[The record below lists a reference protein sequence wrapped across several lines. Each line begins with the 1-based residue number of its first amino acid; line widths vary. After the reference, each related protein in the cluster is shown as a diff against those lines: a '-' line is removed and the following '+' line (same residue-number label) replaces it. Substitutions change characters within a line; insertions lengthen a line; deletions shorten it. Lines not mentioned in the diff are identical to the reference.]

1 MAKLAPVEIQ
11 SLSAPRLTDARVIR
25 PPRGKRTLLSGM
37 VIFGY
42 VFLGLIAFWPSLP
55 QIRQRIFSRDG
66 DFTLSLWM
74 LGWMAHA
81 VTHFVNPFFSNSM
94 FVPTGVNL
102 AQNTQGPL
110 LGLAAAPITLT
121 YGPTVTA
128 NLLLILAMPAS
139 AAATFIVLRKWRV
152 WGPAAALGGLVY
164 GFSPYMIGQALGH
177 PVLLFLPLPP
187 LIAYTLVSI
196 LQRRGPDRRLGL
208 QLGVLASAQFL
219 VSPEI
224 FASLVLM
231 AGIGLMFVVLQNPHR
246 AVQMAPHVIR
256 PIGVAFAVC
265 AVVLAYPIWMLLA
278 GPQHDSGPTVPLLNA
293 YHNDLLSFVIPG
305 PLQKVSLGTHTT
317 SSGLLAFVDPME
329 AGGYVGVP
337 VLVATGLLAW
347 RSRRSGRM
355 QLSLALLASSALLS
369 LGPFLYVRGTST
381 QVPLPFW
388 IVGHLPLVDNLLP
401 VRFSFET
408 SACVAAIISF
418 GLDDLRHGWRTN
430 LQSDDKER
438 SRARTVAAFIAT
450 CIVLALVVVTQLP
463 RWPYG
468 SVPARNAVAFFAA
481 PAYGPVPTQRLPSDL
496 IRIIPGGDPVT
507 ITFPYA
513 YGHGSTHPLLWQA
526 EASYRFRLLGG
537 YAFHPNSSG
546 QGTVYPYALEPN
558 GLQRYLNLE
567 QSAGPHLRLNSDV
580 VDIARI
586 TISRYHVRLII
597 VDRGQAGAADV
608 IDLFRRAVGAPGT
621 SARGFTMWI
630 VPRVP
635 GAGT

>member
-1 MAKLAPVEIQ
+1 MAKLAPVEIE
-11 SLSAPRLTDARVIR
+11 SPSAPQLTDARVIR

-55 QIRQRIFSRDG
+55 QIRQRVFSRDG
-66 DFTLSLWM
+66 DYTLSLWM
-74 LGWMAHA
+74 LGWMTHA
-81 VTHFVNPFFSNSM
+81 ITHFVNPFFSNAM

-128 NLLLILAMPAS
+128 NLILILAMPAS
-139 AAATFIVLRKWRV
+139 AAAMFIVLRKWRV

-187 LIAYTLVSI
+187 FIAYTLVSI

-224 FASLVLM
+224 FASLGLM
-231 AGIGLMFVVLQNPHR
+231 AGIGLVFVVLQNPHR
-246 AVQMAPHVIR
+246 AVQMTPQVLR
-256 PIGVAFAVC
+256 PIGIAFAVC
-265 AVVLAYPIWMLLA
+265 AVVLAYPVWMLLA

-293 YHNDLLSFVIPG
+293 YHNDLLSFAVPG

-317 SSGLLAFVDPME
+317 SSGWLAFVDPME

-337 VLVATGLLAW
+337 VLIATGLLAW
-347 RSRRSGRM
+347 RSRHSGRM
-355 QLSLALLASSALLS
+355 QLSFALLASSAVLS
-369 LGPFLYVRGTST
+369 LGPFLYVRGNST
-381 QVPLPFW
+381 HVPLPFW

-418 GLDDLRHGWRTN
+418 GLDDLRHDWTTN
-430 LQSDDKER
+430 RRLPDEKR
-438 SRARTVAAFIAT
+438 SRPRASRAFIAT
-450 CIVLALVVVTQLP
+450 CIALALVVVTQLP

-468 SVPARNAVAFFAA
+468 SAPFAA
-481 PAYGPVPTQRLPSDL
+481 NFFFVSPAYGPAPTQRLPTNLS
-496 IRIIPGGDPVT
+496 RIIPGRDPVT
-507 ITFPYA
+507 ITFPYP
-513 YGHGSTHPLLWQA
+513 YGHGSTPPLLWQA
-526 EASYRFRLLGG
+526 EGGYRFRLLGG
-537 YAFHPNSSG
+537 YAFHPDPSG
-546 QGTVYPYALEPN
+546 QGTVYPNALEPN
-558 GLQRYLNLE
+558 GLQEYLSSKL
-567 QSAGPHLRLNSDV
+567 AYPHLQLTSNVIDA
-580 VDIARI
+580 ART

-597 VDRGQAGAADV
+597 VDRHHAGAMDV
-608 IDLFRRAVGAPGT
+608 IYLFRRALGAPGI
-621 SARGFTMWI
+621 SAGGFTMWI
-630 VPRVP
+630 VARAP